1 MKFSEFALRP
11 EILQAVAEAG
21 YQTPTP
27 IQERAIPAILT
38 GRDLLGIA
46 QTGTGKT
53 AAFVLPMIERLA
65 SGKAKARMPR
75 SLILSPTRELAT
87 QSADYFERY
96 GKYVNLSMA
105 LLIGGVGMDEQWR
118 RLDRGVDVLI
128 ATPGRLL
135 DQFERGKVLLG
146 GVTILV
152 IDEADRMLDM
162 GFIPD
167 VERIVNLVSKRRQ
180 TLMFSATMPGEIR
193 RLADAFLSDPEEVQ
207 ATPPATMAEGIE
219 DHFAV
224 VPPRHKFKA
233 LRRLIESQDVEKAL
247 IFCNRKREVASL
259 RRQLE
264 RAGMSVRDI
273 HGDLDQAQRTAALE
287 AFKRGE
293 IAFLVATDVAA
304 RGLDIAMLPCVINYD
319 IPTHADDYVHRLG
332 RTGRAGKAG
341 RAFTLVLPDE
351 RRYVDAI
358 TRLTGKT
365 IPHLE
370 IGGLDGTALAEE
382 TRDRGRRSR
391 SPAPARAA
399 VEVDQPEVREVAK
412 ARPPEADQPRAP
424 EAPKP
429 RRQEVAR
436 SRRPEAAKPGGAPEA
451 ARPRRP
457 EVERPRQPE
466 AAKPGAPELRPA
478 PVPKARRHAPPPP
491 PEKRRPDRPADAKP
505 VIGMGDHVPLFLR
518 RAVPVT
524 ELASEPGDE

>member
-1 MKFSEFALRP
+1 MKFSDFSLRP
-11 EILQAVAEAG
+11 EIIQAVEDAG

-27 IQERAIPAILT
+27 IQEQAIPVILA
-38 GRDLLGIA
+38 GHDLLGIA

-87 QSADYFERY
+87 QSSAYFETY
-96 GKYVNLSMA
+96 GKHLNLSMA

-146 GVTILV
+146 GITILV

-162 GFIPD
+162 GFMPD

-193 RLADAFLSDPEEVQ
+193 RLASAFLSSPEEVQ
-207 ATPPATMAEGIE
+207 AAPPATTADRIE
-219 DHFAV
+219 DHFAIV
-224 VPPRHKFKA
+224 APRQKFKA
-233 LRRLIESQDVEKAL
+233 LRRLIEDYDVDKAI

-259 RRQLE
+259 RRQME
-264 RAGMSVRDI
+264 RAGLSVRDI
-273 HGDLDQAQRTAALE
+273 HGDLDQSQRTAALE
-287 AFKRGE
+287 AFKQGE

-319 IPTHADDYVHRLG
+319 VPTHADDYVHRIG
-332 RTGRAGKAG
+332 RTGRAGQEG

-358 TRLTGKT
+358 TRLTGKS
-365 IPHLE
+365 IPRLE
-370 IGGLDGTALAEE
+370 LDGVAADSPAEDTAPE
-382 TRDRGRRSR
+382 RPRRGRRSAR
-391 SPAPARAA
+391 SAPAETAAAEGPEVASTPMAEAPPLTEAPEEGAREPGERSRPRRRKRSGAAARAEPEAQPAGNAIPAPRTERPARAA
-399 VEVDQPEVREVAK
+399 EQPTE
-412 ARPPEADQPRAP
+412 
-424 EAPKP
+424 
-429 RRQEVAR
+429 RRR
-436 SRRPEAAKPGGAPEA
+436 SRGGAG
-451 ARPRRP
+451 
-457 EVERPRQPE
+457 
-466 AAKPGAPELRPA
+466 GAG
-478 PVPKARRHAPPPP
+478 
-491 PEKRRPDRPADAKP
+491 KP
-505 VIGMGDHVPLFLR
+505 VVGMGDHVPLFMQR
-518 RAVPVT
+518 PVPQI
-524 ELASEPGDE
+524 ASLPEAAED

>member
-1 MKFSEFALRP
+1 MKFSDFSLRP
-11 EILQAVAEAG
+11 EIIQAVQDAG

-27 IQERAIPAILT
+27 IQEQAIPLILS

-87 QSADYFERY
+87 QSSNYFETY
-96 GKYVNLSMA
+96 GKHLNLSMA

-146 GVTILV
+146 GITILV

-162 GFIPD
+162 GFMPD

-193 RLADAFLSDPEEVQ
+193 RLASAFLTDPQEVQ
-207 ATPPATMAEGIE
+207 ATPPATVVERIK
-219 DHFAV
+219 DHFAI

-233 LRRLIESQDVEKAL
+233 LRRLIEDYDVDNAL

-259 RRQLE
+259 RRQME
-264 RAGMSVRDI
+264 RAGLSVRDI
-273 HGDLDQAQRTAALE
+273 HGDLDQSQRTAALD
-287 AFKRGE
+287 AFKQGE

-304 RGLDIAMLPCVINYD
+304 RGLDIAMMPCVINYD
-319 IPTHADDYVHRLG
+319 VPTHADDYVHRIG
-332 RTGRAGKAG
+332 RTGRAGQEG

-358 TRLTGKT
+358 TRLTGKP
-365 IPHLE
+365 IPRLE
-370 IGGLDGTALAEE
+370 IAGMESDAGAAPPARERPRPEPAGARPARPD
-382 TRDRGRRSR
+382 
-391 SPAPARAA
+391 PAPAPPRPRAA
-399 VEVDQPEVREVAK
+399 ADGADEPTTEPGER
-412 ARPPEADQPRAP
+412 ARTRRRRRPGAEPRVSSAPANEPRARAP
-424 EAPKP
+424 EPAHAASPTP
-429 RRQEVAR
+429 RGAT
-436 SRRPEAAKPGGAPEA
+436 RRGADT
-451 ARPRRP
+451 
-457 EVERPRQPE
+457 
-466 AAKPGAPELRPA
+466 
-478 PVPKARRHAPPPP
+478 
-491 PEKRRPDRPADAKP
+491 DRP
-505 VIGMGDHVPLFLR
+505 VVGMGDHVPLFMQR
-518 RAVPVT
+518 PVPQIAALPD
-524 ELASEPGDE
+524 LAED